1 MIWYW
6 LSVILLSLFLF
17 CLLFE
22 LFYEEFVHL
31 HIFSIQKSI
40 ISLQN
45 KPVKSR
51 NLLDHNQ
58 AFWAAFTAKKAR
70 SRCQSLAN
78 QRIIRPSKY

>member
-1 MIWYW
+1 
-6 LSVILLSLFLF
+6 
-17 CLLFE
+17 
-22 LFYEEFVHL
+22 L

-58 AFWAAFTAKKAR
+58 AFWAAFTAKKANTENIR
-70 SRCQSLAN
+70 DSNDSNAENCDLGYSCYSCSFHCKAKPKPSLHN
-78 QRIIRPSKY
+78 SN